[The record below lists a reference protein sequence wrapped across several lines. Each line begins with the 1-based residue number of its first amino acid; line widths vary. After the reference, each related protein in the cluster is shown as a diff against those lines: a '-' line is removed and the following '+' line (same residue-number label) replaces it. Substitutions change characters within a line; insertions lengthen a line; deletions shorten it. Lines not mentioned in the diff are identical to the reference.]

1 MIIVPFASVIRCYS
15 IYLFYCFMLPSG
27 CIVSTPVYLEEG
39 LLGIREAF
47 KKKEVIFIAFEGG
60 SASEFYH

>member
-27 CIVSTPVYLEEG
+27 CIVSTPVYLEVG
-39 LLGIREAF
+39 LLGLREAF
-47 KKKEVIFIAFEGG
+47 KKKKK
-60 SASEFYH
+60 